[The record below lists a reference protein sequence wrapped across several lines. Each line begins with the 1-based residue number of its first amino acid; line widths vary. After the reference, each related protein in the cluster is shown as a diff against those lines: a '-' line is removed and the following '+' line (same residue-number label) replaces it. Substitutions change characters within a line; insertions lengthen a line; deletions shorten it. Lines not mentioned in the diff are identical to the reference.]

1 METNVCN
8 HCQLDMEAAKPPFFW
23 GLGKSG
29 QLAWCG
35 NQSGLESKRPSL
47 SHQVEEV
54 HQMSEIKFLP
64 DTHLRASFKN

>member
-1 METNVCN
+1 METNGCN
-8 HCQLDMEAAKPPFFW
+8 QCQLDMEAAKPPFFQ
-23 GLGKSG
+23 GPGKSG

-54 HQMSEIKFLP
+54 HQMSEIPFLP
-64 DTHLRASFKN
+64 ETH